1 MHKFP
6 FPKHVMSSTF
16 PLQLVHN
23 DVWGPAL
30 VTSVLGYRF
39 YVIFVDDFTRFTW
52 LFLLKHKFEVFTVF
66 LHFKALVKNQFGST
80 IKTLRT
86 DGGGEYTSNHFKS
99 FCLENGIQH
108 QLSCPYSP
116 QQNGVL
122 ERKHKQIVESGLS
135 MLHQSKLPSS
145 F

>member
-16 PLQLVHN
+16 PLQLVHS

-52 LFLLKHKFEVFTVF
+52 LFMLKHKFEVFTVF

-116 QQNGVL
+116 Q
-122 ERKHKQIVESGLS
+122 
-135 MLHQSKLPSS
+135 
-145 F
+145 